1 MPARLVILA
10 SGRGTTAQAILD
22 AFGGR
27 VVALGADR
35 DCAALGL
42 ATEAGVETFVVA
54 FADYADRTAW
64 NRAIE
69 AALAR
74 YEPDLVVLAGFLRLF
89 DAGVVERFRIV
100 NTHPALLPSFPGVGA
115 RAVHAA
121 LDAGVKLAGAT
132 VHLVDAGVDSG
143 PILAQVA
150 VPVEDGDDVDTLFA
164 RIQAAEKPQYV
175 EALRRLIE
183 EIER

>member
-10 SGRGTTAQAILD
+10 SGRGTTAQAVVD
-22 AFGGR
+22 AFGPR

-35 DCAALGL
+35 DCAALGR
-42 ATEAGVETFVVA
+42 AAAAGIETFVVP
-54 FADYADRTAW
+54 FADYADRAAW
-64 NRAIE
+64 NRAVE
-69 AALAR
+69 AALAG

-89 DAGVVERFRIV
+89 DAGLVERFRIV

-115 RAVHAA
+115 RAVQAA

-132 VHLVDAGVDSG
+132 VHLVDAGIDSG
-143 PILAQVA
+143 SILAQVA

-164 RIQAAEKPQYV
+164 RIQAAEKPLYV
-175 EALRRLIE
+175 ETLRRLIE
-183 EIER
+183 EIEQ